1 MYQFGQFTGKIV
13 LILFLILVISS
24 LGIRNKKSLPLIL
37 LFIFGWTLYVLPME
51 LRPFFKG
58 NSTVLFWFGIIPS
71 FGCAFALPIFC
82 LRNKSLNYIESK
94 RKLLIYSFYTFGL
107 LLAYELLELIKG
119 LGTFDWLDLMMTILG
134 LVTLNIIF
142 QNLKSKFEPI
152 FEK

>member
-1 MYQFGQFTGKIV
+1 LSQ
-13 LILFLILVISS
+13 
-24 LGIRNKKSLPLIL
+24 
-37 LFIFGWTLYVLPME
+37 
-51 LRPFFKG
+51 
-58 NSTVLFWFGIIPS
+58 
-71 FGCAFALPIFC
+71 
-82 LRNKSLNYIESK
+82 K

-142 QNLKSKFEPI
+142 QNFKSTFEPI